1 MWTAVTQRGCAPATR
16 RSRAT
21 DAMTP
26 RRLVLVGGGQ
36 AHLHVLR
43 ELARRPVVDVETIV
57 VAADDHYH
65 RAMMAGLLQGQYDED
80 DLRIDLAS
88 LATRAGARLVRANA
102 QRIDVERHVVISPDE
117 QIAFDVCS
125 LDVGCA
131 PAGADTPGVAE
142 HAVALHSSR
151 GALELRA
158 RVDAMIA
165 ESRSVAVVVV
175 GAGRQGVEV
184 ALALHER

>member
-43 ELARRPVVDVETIV
+43 ELARRPIVDIETTV

-65 RAMMAGLLQGQYDED
+65 RAMMAGYLQGQYEKN
-80 DLRIDLAS
+80 DLCIELAS
-88 LATRAGARLVRANA
+88 LAARARARLVRAHA
-102 QRIDVERHVVISPDE
+102 QRIDFERQIIVTPEE

-125 LDVGCA
+125 LD
-131 PAGADTPGVAE
+131 
-142 HAVALHSSR
+142 
-151 GALELRA
+151 
-158 RVDAMIA
+158 
-165 ESRSVAVVVV
+165 
-175 GAGRQGVEV
+175 
-184 ALALHER
+184 